1 MEDLLKL
8 EGIIPILIMFA
19 VPALIY
25 LALIHRL
32 PFKGDFVI
40 KALPVLT
47 LAVASLMYIPGP
59 PGYFLFAGLVLS
71 AGGDISLSFKGE
83 KFFLMGLGFFLVA
96 HVVYVI
102 NFAEYAEYSS
112 DKLIILI
119 VLAVFAVGMAV
130 LLYPK
135 LGEMKIPVFVYI
147 SVILAMGVSAALSH
161 PPKPNLLLIGAIV
174 FMLSDS
180 MIAIDRFLVNVSWS
194 KYFIM
199 ITYYAAQFMIW
210 MSFVEPMMREIK
222 IF

>member
-25 LALIHRL
+25 LAMIHRL
-32 PFKGDFVI
+32 PFKGDFII

-47 LAVASLMYIPGP
+47 LAVASLMYIPGL
-59 PGYFLFAGLVLS
+59 PGQLLFAGLLLS
-71 AGGDISLSFKGE
+71 AGGDISLSFNGE

-96 HVVYVI
+96 HVVYIVDFSYDI
-102 NFAEYAEYSS
+102 AYTE

-119 VLAVFAVGMAV
+119 VLAVFAVGMAA

-135 LGEMKIPVFVYI
+135 LGEMRIPVFVYI
-147 SVILAMGVSAALSH
+147 SVILAMGVTAALWQG
-161 PPKPNLLLIGAIV
+161 PNPNLLLVGAII

-180 MIAIDRFLVNVSWS
+180 MIAIDRFLVDVSWS

-199 ITYYAAQFMIW
+199 TTYYVAQFLIW
-210 MSFVEPMMREIK
+210 MSFIQPDLIIRE
-222 IF
+222 F